1 MRMIINFIILAAM
14 DQLPGVFE
22 PAFAQRALLAAV
34 LVAIAGGVIGSWI
47 VLHDLA
53 FFAHAA
59 AAGAYPLVALA
70 PAGAVATESFSF
82 AGALLFAGAFLLI
95 ARRTGERDL
104 TAGVLLTAFLAVGA
118 ILQHSYGGGRSAE
131 ALFFGSALTVDNAA
145 LLTLIAAG
153 SAGLAIASV
162 ASGRW
167 TMLAFDRRFEGVQ
180 AFALVVAIA
189 LLVAAALPTLGAL
202 LVAAL
207 AVVPTATARLYC
219 NSIRSLVMTSVAI
232 GLTTAIGGLWLA
244 LELDLPPGAAVATF
258 GFGIFAA
265 AAVWR
270 AIPVAAARPA
280 VASVAALAL
289 LAGCGDKKSTVS
301 ETPIAVASTP
311 IVADLASGV
320 AGRGLQIR
328 ALLEPGVDPHHY
340 EPRPSD
346 LADLADA
353 RVVLR
358 SGGDIDAWLPDAI
371 EASGSDRR
379 PVDLS
384 TAAVLLEHE
393 GEINPHWF
401 LDPSNV
407 IAALDRLRIEFTK
420 AAPEFR
426 ETYRANAHRLET
438 DYRRFDSW
446 ARDCLGSVQR
456 KRRSFVAGHNAFD
469 YLAARYAIAVPARL
483 STGNVNSEPS
493 AEAVARAV
501 RVIRDQD
508 VPVVAVVRGEAN
520 GVARQIASESGAK
533 LVELN
538 GDTLRD
544 SARSLLDVQYD
555 DVQRLAAAM
564 GGGNR
569 CDQDG

>member
-1 MRMIINFIILAAM
+1 MIINFIILAAM
-14 DQLPGVFE
+14 DLLPEVFE

-34 LVAIAGGVIGSWI
+34 FVAIAGGVIGSWI

-53 FFAHAA
+53 FFAHAT

-70 PAGAVATESFSF
+70 PAGAVATEFFSF
-82 AGALLFAGAFLLI
+82 AGALIFAGAFFLI

-131 ALFFGSALTVDNAA
+131 TLFFGSALTVDIAA
-145 LLTLIAAG
+145 LLTLNAAG

-167 TMLAFDRRFEGVQ
+167 TMLAFDRRFEGIQ

-189 LLVAAALPTLGAL
+189 LLVSAALPSLGVL

-207 AVVPTATARLYC
+207 GVVPAATARLYC
-219 NSIRSLVMTSVAI
+219 GSIRSLVMTSVVI
-232 GLTTAIGGLWLA
+232 GLATAIGGLWLA

-258 GFGIFAA
+258 GFGLFAA

-270 AIPVAAARPA
+270 AFPIAAARPV
-280 VASVAALAL
+280 VASLAVVAI

-301 ETPIAVASTP
+301 AAPFAVASTP
-311 IVADLASGV
+311 IVADLARAV
-320 AGRGLQIR
+320 AGRGLQVR
-328 ALLEPGVDPHHY
+328 TLLEPGSDPHHY

-353 RVVLR
+353 RVILR
-358 SGGDIDAWLPDAI
+358 SGGDIDAWLHDAI

-384 TAAVLLEHE
+384 TAAVLLEHN
-393 GEINPHWF
+393 GAINPHWF

-407 IAALDRLRIEFTK
+407 IAALDRLRIELTK

-426 ETYRANAHRLET
+426 ETYRANAHRIET
-438 DYRRFDSW
+438 DYRRFDLW
-446 ARDCLGSVQR
+446 ARDCLRSVPR
-456 KRRSFVAGHNAFD
+456 KQRSFVAGHNAFD
-469 YLAARYAIAVPARL
+469 YLAARYAVTVPARI
-483 STGNVNSEPS
+483 STGNVHTEPS
-493 AEAVARAV
+493 AEAVARTV
-501 RVIRDQD
+501 RVIRNQD

-520 GVARQIASESGAK
+520 GVARQIALESGAK
-533 LVELN
+533 LVELH
-538 GDTLRD
+538 GDTLSD
-544 SARSLLDVQYD
+544 ATRSLLDVQYD
-555 DVQRLAAAM
+555 DVQRLATAM
-564 GGGNR
+564 GATKR
-569 CDQDG
+569 CDQGG